1 MFDSRSFDFVAI
13 LYTFV
18 SLDTLWRLWKSWP
31 SFWDDRVSRYDHFLA
46 QRVAIFLLVP
56 LGVLL
61 HEIGHSLA
69 TWQVGGEVV
78 EFQWRVF
85 WGYIIPRGSFTD
97 PEIWWIAFSGNLVSI
112 LWGLIAIPSI
122 VLTRKQILKEM
133 LYLFALFE
141 LTHALLFYP
150 IFSWVAVQGDWL
162 TIYDFSIWPYAQ
174 LMLVVHGLLLAGLWW
189 FLESEQV
196 TEQLGVQGFKRQ
208 RRSNTAAKSEAAGE
222 KAEPHKLAPKNEDH
236 PTDPNIPNIQQ
247 PPLESDQ
254 NQEMQ

>member
-1 MFDSRSFDFVAI
+1 MFDSRSFDFLSI

-46 QRVAIFLLVP
+46 QRVAVFLLVP

-78 EFQWRVF
+78 EFQWRIF

-97 PEIWWIAFSGNLVSI
+97 PEIWWIALSGNLVSI
-112 LWGLIAIPSI
+112 LLGLIAIPGI
-122 VLTRKQILKEM
+122 LLTRKQILKEM

-141 LTHALLFYP
+141 LTYSLLFYP
-150 IFSWVAVQGDWL
+150 IFSWLAVQGDWL
-162 TIYDFSIWPYAQ
+162 TIYDFSIRPYAQ

-189 FLESEQV
+189 FSESEQV
-196 TEQLGVQGFKRQ
+196 NAQLGVQGFKRPKRLDAATESTEEQTDQEEKDHSAHQ
-208 RRSNTAAKSEAAGE
+208 RDGHNQPLPTNQK
-222 KAEPHKLAPKNEDH
+222 PDQTTED
-236 PTDPNIPNIQQ
+236 
-247 PPLESDQ
+247 
-254 NQEMQ
+254 